1 MYVLAWL
8 LLDRADVLMHRSFK
22 VDGIQMS
29 LHAIAWLT
37 YMQSVGALRMFG
49 ECSTRCHLEMWSLG
63 MPWYWDMWNV
73 ADQQMEHEGV
83 QPDSVTVVGVRNACA
98 SMVAIEEGRCVH
110 QQIIESGMESAV
122 FVGSS
127 LVDMYAKCG
136 SIEDAWRVF
145 NKMPSRDVVTWTGIL
160 GGCAMHGHGR
170 ETLKHFEWMCEEG
183 VQPNDITFLCVLSAC
198 NHAGLVDEGMC
209 LYASMVT
216 DYIVLQN

>member
-1 MYVLAWL
+1 
-8 LLDRADVLMHRSFK
+8 
-22 VDGIQMS
+22 
-29 LHAIAWLT
+29 
-37 YMQSVGALRMFG
+37 
-49 ECSTRCHLEMWSLG
+49 
-63 MPWYWDMWNV
+63 
-73 ADQQMEHEGV
+73 
-83 QPDSVTVVGVRNACA
+83 
-98 SMVAIEEGRCVH
+98 
-110 QQIIESGMESAV
+110 
-122 FVGSS
+122 
-127 LVDMYAKCG
+127 
-136 SIEDAWRVF
+136 VF